1 MGTREEKSNLNASL
15 FRGGISTFSV
25 LKTKLHVGII
35 SRAAQFHYQVNECL
49 CCTNL
54 RVHYNN
60 HSSQRSRAEICIY
73 DPVICAR
80 RDLKDSWELLFL
92 NTLHIYCHQSTAGRI
107 WLFAYV
113 TRYL

>member
-1 MGTREEKSNLNASL
+1 MLRGRFCNKNSKMQTSL
-15 FRGGISTFSV
+15 PDMQSRNIKSV
-25 LKTKLHVGII
+25 LYL
-35 SRAAQFHYQVNECL
+35 
-49 CCTNL
+49 
-54 RVHYNN
+54 HYNN

-113 TRYL
+113 CKHAFKIKARIN